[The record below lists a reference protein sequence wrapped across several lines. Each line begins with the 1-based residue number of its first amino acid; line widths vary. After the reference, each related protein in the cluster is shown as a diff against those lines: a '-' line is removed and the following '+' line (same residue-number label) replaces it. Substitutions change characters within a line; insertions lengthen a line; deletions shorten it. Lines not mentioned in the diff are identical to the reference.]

1 MASDGFLTLLLISAV
16 ALAAPLLFAALGE
29 LISETAG
36 VINIQLEGMML
47 CGAFAGVLGTYWTG
61 SVAAGFACAAIGG
74 LLLALLHG
82 VLCFVFRANQVVS
95 GVVLNILA
103 LGVTS
108 YLLSTVLSTRV
119 TKSIAS
125 LDALALPGLSS
136 IPVIGPSFFN
146 QNVMVYLAILLV
158 PTIWWVLRYTAVGLA
173 LQAAGERPQA
183 AESLGVNVSRVRW
196 GALTVAGLL
205 AGVGGGQL
213 ALAGIGFFT
222 QNMTAGRGFIALA
235 AVIFGR
241 WKPLPV
247 AGAVLLFAV
256 ADAFQARAGSLG
268 IHVPYQFLVM
278 LPYLVTLLALAG
290 LLRRMRPPAALAVNH
305 HSD

>member
-1 MASDGFLTLLLISAV
+1 MGDDGFVTLLLVSAV

-29 LISETAG
+29 TISETAG
-36 VINIQLEGMML
+36 VMNIQLEGMML
-47 CGAFAGVLGTYWTG
+47 CGAFFGVLGTYWTG
-61 SVAAGFACAAIGG
+61 SVVGGFVCAAVGG
-74 LLLALLHG
+74 ALLALLHG
-82 VLCFVFRANQVVS
+82 VICFVFRANQVVS
-95 GVVLNILA
+95 GVVLNIFA

-108 YLLSTVLSTRV
+108 FLLSSVLSKHV

-125 LDALALPGLSS
+125 LDNIAIPGLSS
-136 IPVIGPSFFN
+136 LPVIGPAFFD
-146 QNVMVYLAILLV
+146 QDVMVYLAMLLV
-158 PTIWWVLRYTAVGLA
+158 PATWWLLRRTPAGLA
-173 LQAAGERPQA
+173 LKAAGERPQA
-183 AESLGVNVSRVRW
+183 AESLGVSVARVRW
-196 GALTVAGLL
+196 AALTAGGLL
-205 AGVGGGQL
+205 AGLGGGQL

-241 WKPLPV
+241 WKPVPV

-256 ADAFQARAGSLG
+256 ADAFQVRAGSLG

-290 LLRRMRPPAALAVNH
+290 LLRRMRPPAALAVNYH
-305 HSD
+305 PD